1 MGDAGDFR
9 TEAIGVLRLATDV
22 HGEQGTAVEA
32 VERGDDL
39 VLLAAITVERD
50 TTGQLEGGLVGF
62 GAGVAEEGAVG
73 KGGVDQFMR
82 QAQGRLIGEH
92 VGHVP
97 QLVRLLGQGTDQ
109 RRMRVAQYV
118 NGNPAGE
125 VDQLAT
131 GLVPDAGTGAT
142 HRNECGRRIVGNHYL
157 IEIGALYRS
166 VLNGHRSLLKR
177 KHSPETGELGEDC
190 KDSFQPGLAA
200 KRQLLIAQTPDF
212 PGFTAMRHIGSQ
224 RRSLTGG
231 GRLRQACCVVTHGNG
246 PSAVNMY
253 RTASGLT
260 RFPRGLIQLRW
271 SP

>member
-1 MGDAGDFR
+1 
-9 TEAIGVLRLATDV
+9 
-22 HGEQGTAVEA
+22 
-32 VERGDDL
+32 
-39 VLLAAITVERD
+39 
-50 TTGQLEGGLVGF
+50 
-62 GAGVAEEGAVG
+62 
-73 KGGVDQFMR
+73 
-82 QAQGRLIGEH
+82 
-92 VGHVP
+92 
-97 QLVRLLGQGTDQ
+97 
-109 RRMRVAQYV
+109 MRVTQYV
-118 NGNPAGE
+118 DGNPAGE

-131 GLVPDAGTGAT
+131 GLVPNAGTGAT